1 MIETER
7 LILRPNILA
16 DFDALHALNSHPEAM
31 RYIGT
36 GQPATRE
43 DSWIRL
49 LRNAG
54 HWSLMGYGLFAV
66 TLRETGTYI
75 GHTGLADFHRGL
87 GDDFDPYP
95 EAGWAFMPA
104 FHGKG
109 YALEATQAAL
119 GRLQAERAPSRT
131 VCIIDH
137 ENVPSLR
144 LADKLGYR
152 RYGEAQYKGRTAVKL
167 ERHAR

>member
-7 LILRPNILA
+7 LLLRPHVLA
-16 DFDALHALNSHPEAM
+16 DFDALNALNSDPEAM

-36 GQPATRE
+36 GQPTTPE

-54 HWSLMGYGLFAV
+54 HWSLMGYGMFAV
-66 TLRETGTYI
+66 ILRETGAYI
-75 GHTGLADFHRGL
+75 GNTGLADFHRGL
-87 GDDFDPYP
+87 GDDFDAYP

-109 YALEATQAAL
+109 YAFEATDAAHSWL
-119 GRLQAERAPSRT
+119 KEARAPERT
-131 VCIIDH
+131 VCIIDY
-137 ENVPSLR
+137 ENAPSLR
-144 LADKLGYR
+144 LAGKLGYR
-152 RYGEAQYKGRTAVKL
+152 RYGEAQYKGKTAVKL
-167 ERHAR
+167 ERHA